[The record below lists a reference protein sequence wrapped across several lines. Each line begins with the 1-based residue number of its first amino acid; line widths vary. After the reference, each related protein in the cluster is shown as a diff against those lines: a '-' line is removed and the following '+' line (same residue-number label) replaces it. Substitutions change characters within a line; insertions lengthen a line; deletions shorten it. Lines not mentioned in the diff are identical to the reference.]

1 MYRGRFAPTP
11 SGSMHLGNALTA
23 LLAWLQVRSV
33 DGAMVLRIEDLDLA
47 RSRPFWRDQI
57 LSDLRWLG
65 LDWDE
70 GPDRGGP
77 FASYLQS
84 ERQERYRDALQQ
96 LQEAGLLYP
105 CYCSRK
111 DLHSIGRA
119 PHGLLTEGPAYPG
132 TCAHLTDTEKRARQR
147 LKSPALR
154 FRMPDAAGEVDD
166 ALCGPVIYP
175 ARHGGDFVVQRAD
188 GVISYQLAVVVDDA
202 AMDITHVLRGRD
214 LLDSTWRQVHLYEA
228 LGLRPPTFAHSPLV
242 TSPEGIRLS
251 KSDGAR
257 SLSAL
262 RHSGVPSQA
271 IIGALAA
278 ACGLIDRSEAT
289 SPDDLIHSFALE
301 KITRHNVILTSIPDD
316 GGHPLPL

>member
-1 MYRGRFAPTP
+1 MDRGRFAPTP
-11 SGSMHLGNALTA
+11 SGSMHIGNALTA

-33 DGAMVLRIEDLDLA
+33 GGAMVLRIEDLDLA

-70 GPDRGGP
+70 GPDCGGP
-77 FASYLQS
+77 YASYLQS

-96 LQEAGLLYP
+96 LQRAGLLYP

-111 DLHSIGRA
+111 DLQSIGHA
-119 PHGLLTEGPAYPG
+119 PHGLIAEGPAYPG
-132 TCAHLTDTEKRARQR
+132 TCAHLTEQEQRVRQR
-147 LKSPALR
+147 FKSPALR
-154 FRMPDAAGEVDD
+154 FRMPDQAGAVEDL
-166 ALCGPVIYP
+166 LCGRVHYP

-214 LLDSTWRQVHLYEA
+214 LLDSTWRQVHLHQA
-228 LGLRPPTFAHSPLV
+228 LGLPSPAYAHAPLV
-242 TSPEGIRLS
+242 TTTNGVRLS
-251 KSDGAR
+251 KSGGSR

-262 RHSGVPSQA
+262 RQSGVRPQA

-278 ACGLIDRSEAT
+278 ACGLIDRPEAT
-289 SPDDLIHSFALE
+289 SPVDLIHSFALE
-301 KITRHNVILTSIPDD
+301 KIHGHDVILASLPGD
-316 GGHPLPL
+316 GGQPLPL

>member
-1 MYRGRFAPTP
+1 MDRGRFAPTP
-11 SGSMHLGNALTA
+11 SGSMHLGNAMTA
-23 LLAWLQVRSV
+23 LLAWLQMRRLG
-33 DGAMVLRIEDLDLA
+33 GAMVLRIEDLDLA

-57 LSDLRWLG
+57 LTDLRWLG

-70 GPDRGGP
+70 GPDCGGP
-77 FASYLQS
+77 FAPYLQS
-84 ERQERYRDALQQ
+84 ERQERYRHALQTLHQ
-96 LQEAGLLYP
+96 AGLLYP

-111 DLHSIGRA
+111 DLQSIGRA
-119 PHGLLTEGPAYPG
+119 PHGLIAEGPAYPG
-132 TCAHLTDTEKRARQR
+132 TCADLTDQEQRVRQR

-154 FRMPDAAGEVDD
+154 FRLPDTDGEVDD
-166 ALCGPVIYP
+166 ALCGAVQYP

-214 LLDSTWRQVHLYEA
+214 LLDSTWRQVHLYKA
-228 LGLRPPTFAHSPLV
+228 LGLRSPAFAHSPLV
-242 TSPEGIRLS
+242 TSTDGARLS
-251 KSDGAR
+251 KSDGSR

-262 RHSGVPSQA
+262 RQSGVQSET

-278 ACGLIDRSEAT
+278 ACGLIDRPEAT
-289 SPDDLIHSFALE
+289 SPVDLIHSFSLE
-301 KITRHNVILTSIPDD
+301 KIKQNNAIVTSIPSD